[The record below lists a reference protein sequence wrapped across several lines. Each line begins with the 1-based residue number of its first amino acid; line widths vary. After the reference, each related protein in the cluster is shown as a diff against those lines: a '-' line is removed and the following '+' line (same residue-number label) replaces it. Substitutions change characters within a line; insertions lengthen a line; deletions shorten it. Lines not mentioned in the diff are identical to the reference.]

1 MNGRYSPS
9 RQDFKTGAKPWSI
22 LALVVAAM
30 IFASLAISCWQDN
43 ETNRAI
49 LTQLRAINI
58 DSASLQR
65 DVLRADAGMVA
76 NYRPIISML
85 GALRKN
91 LEDLKR
97 LFEQSHLVSGN
108 EFSQLLNQL
117 KVSVDTTDATV
128 AAFGAENVLLQDSLA
143 RFTRALSFLPRMPS
157 TDQTVEYPVELGSL
171 MLQFMHQPSPA
182 LSSKISHEL
191 DRLQNAPRGDE
202 APMRILTRE
211 GRIIL
216 SLLPRLND
224 AVNMIETSDTA
235 EIAERL
241 QRKCLEAYS
250 LQSAREQWARIFL
263 GSVSVGLCIY
273 IISLVC
279 RLRRKTDWLTRRL
292 DYEEVIKEI
301 GVCFEG
307 GGATA
312 SSLNSSAQAA
322 LGIIQRFFNA
332 DSCALALVDHG
343 NRWAVES
350 FAANRPEPVWEDLA
364 LREMVSLAKADDRAS
379 VFRVMSTRK
388 VSCFPPETSGLSIL
402 LAHKSTD
409 QLIVICSLGY
419 QSYRLQPCAGEI
431 QLLELATG
439 CLCHYIDV
447 RRKQT
452 ECDILE
458 RRLEHAE
465 RLQAVG
471 TLAGGIA
478 HEFNNILGAI
488 LGYAEMAQNTLR
500 RSSVTRRH
508 IDQIISS
515 SDRARLIIDQIL
527 ALSRKRERMTKPFS
541 VSELVMEIAPLLRVA
556 LQRNIELNFKFDDN
570 KSVVE
575 GSPLEVQQVL
585 INLCKNASQSFTADG
600 QIDIVVRRNF
610 VSRQKILAHGV
621 MPAGDYVLLSVSDN
635 GEGIAEAVLPHIFEP
650 FFTTRSRSGG
660 TGLGLA
666 AVHGHVSALAGYID
680 VTSTVGRGT
689 RFDIFLP
696 PSSKEPVSPDT
707 LFGRCKTPR
716 GNGEIVAL
724 VEPDPVLREVYE
736 DKIAALGYEPVG
748 FKTCAEL
755 CNWISKGKQADLVL
769 VDQSSLPD
777 DQSAT
782 ALHAAFK
789 TASII
794 IGGGDLKMSL
804 SRDDMT
810 TALFLPKPISSRTM
824 AYAIHTKIKV

>member
-1 MNGRYSPS
+1 MNGRYSPT
-9 RQDFKTGAKPWSI
+9 RQDFKTGAKSWSV
-22 LALVVAAM
+22 LALIVAAM
-30 IFASLAISCWQDN
+30 IFALVAIACWQDN

-65 DVLRADAGMVA
+65 DVLRADAGMVG
-76 NYRPIISML
+76 NYRPIISRL

-91 LEDLKR
+91 LENLKR
-97 LFEQSHLVSGN
+97 LFKQSHLVSGN
-108 EFSQLLNQL
+108 DFSQLLDQL
-117 KVSVDTTDATV
+117 KMSVDTTDAAV
-128 AAFGAENVLLQDSLA
+128 ASFGTQNVLLQDSLA
-143 RFTRALSFLPRMPS
+143 SFTRALSILPKMSS
-157 TDQTVEYPVELGSL
+157 TDQTVENSIELGSL
-171 MLQFMHQPSPA
+171 MLQFTRQPSPA
-182 LSSKISHEL
+182 LSLEISREL
-191 DRLQNAPRGDE
+191 DMLQKASGGDE
-202 APMRILTRE
+202 APIRILTRE
-211 GRIIL
+211 GHVIL
-216 SLLPRLND
+216 SLLPRVND
-224 AVNMIETSDTA
+224 AVNMIQASDTA

-250 LQSAREQWARIFL
+250 LQSVREQRARIFL
-263 GSVSVGLCIY
+263 SSVSVGLCIY
-273 IISLVC
+273 IISLVY
-279 RLRRKTDWLTRRL
+279 RLRRKTDWLARRL
-292 DYEEVIKEI
+292 DYEELIKEI

-312 SSLNSSAQAA
+312 SSAQAA
-322 LGIIQRFFNA
+322 LGIIQRFFTA

-350 FAANRPEPVWEDLA
+350 FAAKLPEPVWEDEA
-364 LREMVSLAKADDRAS
+364 LREMVSFAKADERAS
-379 VFRVMSTRK
+379 VFRIMSTRK
-388 VSCFPPETSGLSIL
+388 VGCFSPEIPGLSIL

-409 QLIVICSLGY
+409 HLTAICSLSY
-419 QSYRLQPCAGEI
+419 QSYRLRPCPGEI
-431 QLLELATG
+431 QLLELATA

-447 RRKQT
+447 RRKQS

-488 LGYAEMAQNTLR
+488 LGYAEMAQNSLR

-508 IDQIISS
+508 VDQIISS
-515 SDRARLIIDQIL
+515 GDRARLIIDQIL
-527 ALSRKRERMTKPFS
+527 ALSRKLERVTKPFS

-556 LQRNIELNFKFDDN
+556 LQRNIELNFKFDDK

-575 GSPLEVQQVL
+575 GSPLEVQL
-585 INLCKNASQSFTADG
+585 ILMNLCKNASQAFTADG
-600 QIDIVVRRNF
+600 QIDIFISRTF
-610 VSRQKILAHGV
+610 ISRQKILAHGV

-680 VTSTVGRGT
+680 VTSAMGRGT
-689 RFDIFLP
+689 RFDIYLP
-696 PSSKEPVSPDT
+696 PSSKNPVSPDAF
-707 LFGRCKTPR
+707 FGRCKTPR

-724 VEPDPVLREVYE
+724 VEPDPVLREAYE

-755 CNWISKGKQADLVL
+755 CNWMSKGEQADLVL
-769 VDQSSLPD
+769 VDQSSLSD
-777 DQSAT
+777 NQSAT

-794 IGGGDLKMSL
+794 IGGSDLKMSL

-810 TALFLPKPISSRTM
+810 SALFLPKPISSRTM
-824 AYAIHTKIKV
+824 AYAIRTKIKA

>member
-1 MNGRYSPS
+1 MNGRYSPT
-9 RQDFKTGAKPWSI
+9 RQDFKTGAKSWSV
-22 LALVVAAM
+22 LALIVAAM
-30 IFASLAISCWQDN
+30 IFALVAIACWQDN

-65 DVLRADAGMVA
+65 DVLRADAGMVG
-76 NYRPIISML
+76 NYRPIISRL

-91 LEDLKR
+91 LENLKR
-97 LFEQSHLVSGN
+97 LFKQSHLVSGN
-108 EFSQLLNQL
+108 DFSQLLDQL
-117 KVSVDTTDATV
+117 KMSVDTTDAAV
-128 AAFGAENVLLQDSLA
+128 ASFGTQNVLLQDSLA
-143 RFTRALSFLPRMPS
+143 SFTRALSILPKMSS
-157 TDQTVEYPVELGSL
+157 TDQTVENSIELGSL
-171 MLQFMHQPSPA
+171 MLQFTRQPSPA
-182 LSSKISHEL
+182 LSLEISREL
-191 DRLQNAPRGDE
+191 DMLQKASGGDE
-202 APMRILTRE
+202 APIRILTRE
-211 GRIIL
+211 GHVIL
-216 SLLPRLND
+216 SLLPRVND
-224 AVNMIETSDTA
+224 AVNMIQASDTA

-250 LQSAREQWARIFL
+250 LQSVREQRARIFL
-263 GSVSVGLCIY
+263 SSVSVGLCIY
-273 IISLVC
+273 IISLVY
-279 RLRRKTDWLTRRL
+279 RLRRKTDWLARRL
-292 DYEEVIKEI
+292 DYEELIKEI

-312 SSLNSSAQAA
+312 SSAQAA
-322 LGIIQRFFNA
+322 LGIIQRFFTA

-350 FAANRPEPVWEDLA
+350 FAAKLPEPVWEDEA
-364 LREMVSLAKADDRAS
+364 LREMVSFAKADERAS
-379 VFRVMSTRK
+379 VFRIMSTRK
-388 VSCFPPETSGLSIL
+388 VGCFSPEIPGLSIL

-409 QLIVICSLGY
+409 HLTAICSLSY
-419 QSYRLQPCAGEI
+419 QSYRLRPCPGEI
-431 QLLELATG
+431 QLLELATA

-447 RRKQT
+447 RRKQS

-488 LGYAEMAQNTLR
+488 LGYAEMAQNSLR
-500 RSSVTRRH
+500 RSSVTRRYV
-508 IDQIISS
+508 DQIISS
-515 SDRARLIIDQIL
+515 GDRARLIIDQIL
-527 ALSRKRERMTKPFS
+527 ALSRKLERVTKPFS

-556 LQRNIELNFKFDDN
+556 LQRNIELNFKFDDK

-575 GSPLEVQQVL
+575 GSPLEVQQIL
-585 INLCKNASQSFTADG
+585 MNLCKNASQAFTADG
-600 QIDIVVRRNF
+600 QIDIFISRTF
-610 VSRQKILAHGV
+610 ISRQKILAHGV

-680 VTSTVGRGT
+680 VTSAMGRGT
-689 RFDIFLP
+689 RFDIYLP
-696 PSSKEPVSPDT
+696 PSSKNPVSPDAF
-707 LFGRCKTPR
+707 FGRCKTPR

-724 VEPDPVLREVYE
+724 VEPDPVLREAYE

-755 CNWISKGKQADLVL
+755 CNWMSKGEQADLVL
-769 VDQSSLPD
+769 VDQSSLSD
-777 DQSAT
+777 NQSAT

-794 IGGGDLKMSL
+794 IGGSDLKMSL

-810 TALFLPKPISSRTM
+810 SALFLPKPISSRTM
-824 AYAIHTKIKV
+824 AYAIRTKIKA

>member
-1 MNGRYSPS
+1 MNGRYSPT
-9 RQDFKTGAKPWSI
+9 RQDFKTGAKSWSV
-22 LALVVAAM
+22 LALIVAAM
-30 IFASLAISCWQDN
+30 IFALVAIACWQDN

-65 DVLRADAGMVA
+65 DVLRADAGMVG
-76 NYRPIISML
+76 NYRPIISRL

-91 LEDLKR
+91 LENLKR
-97 LFEQSHLVSGN
+97 LFKQSHLVSGN
-108 EFSQLLNQL
+108 DFSQLLDQL
-117 KVSVDTTDATV
+117 KMSVDTTDAAV
-128 AAFGAENVLLQDSLA
+128 ASFGTQNVLLQNSLA
-143 RFTRALSFLPRMPS
+143 SFTRALSILPKMSS
-157 TDQTVEYPVELGSL
+157 TDQTVENSIELGSL
-171 MLQFMHQPSPA
+171 MLQFTRQPSPA
-182 LSSKISHEL
+182 LSLEISREL
-191 DRLQNAPRGDE
+191 DMLQKASGGDE
-202 APMRILTRE
+202 APIRILTRE
-211 GRIIL
+211 GHVIL
-216 SLLPRLND
+216 SLLPRVND
-224 AVNMIETSDTA
+224 AVNMIQASDTA

-250 LQSAREQWARIFL
+250 LQSVREQRARIFL
-263 GSVSVGLCIY
+263 SSVSVGLCIY
-273 IISLVC
+273 IISLVY
-279 RLRRKTDWLTRRL
+279 RLRRKTDWLARRL
-292 DYEEVIKEI
+292 DYEELIKEI

-312 SSLNSSAQAA
+312 SSAQAA
-322 LGIIQRFFNA
+322 LGIIQRFFTA

-350 FAANRPEPVWEDLA
+350 FAAKLPEPVWEDEA
-364 LREMVSLAKADDRAS
+364 LREMVSFAKADERAS
-379 VFRVMSTRK
+379 VFRIMSTRK
-388 VSCFPPETSGLSIL
+388 VGCFSPEIPGLSIL

-409 QLIVICSLGY
+409 HLTAICSLSY
-419 QSYRLQPCAGEI
+419 QSYRLRPCPGEI
-431 QLLELATG
+431 QLLELATA

-447 RRKQT
+447 RRKQS

-488 LGYAEMAQNTLR
+488 LGYAEMAQNSLR
-500 RSSVTRRH
+500 RSSVTRRYV
-508 IDQIISS
+508 DQIISS
-515 SDRARLIIDQIL
+515 GDRARLIIDQIL
-527 ALSRKRERMTKPFS
+527 ALSRKLERVTKPFS

-556 LQRNIELNFKFDDN
+556 LQRNIELNFKFDDK

-575 GSPLEVQQVL
+575 GSPLEVQQIL
-585 INLCKNASQSFTADG
+585 MNLCKNASQAFTADG
-600 QIDIVVRRNF
+600 QIDIFISRTF
-610 VSRQKILAHGV
+610 ISRQKILAHGV

-680 VTSTVGRGT
+680 VTSAMGRGT
-689 RFDIFLP
+689 RFDIYLP
-696 PSSKEPVSPDT
+696 PSSKNPVSPDAF
-707 LFGRCKTPR
+707 FGRCKTPR

-724 VEPDPVLREVYE
+724 VEPDPVLREAYE

-755 CNWISKGKQADLVL
+755 CNWMSKGEQADLVL
-769 VDQSSLPD
+769 VDQSSLSD
-777 DQSAT
+777 NQSAT

-794 IGGGDLKMSL
+794 IGGSDLKMSL

-810 TALFLPKPISSRTM
+810 SALFLPKPISSRTM
-824 AYAIHTKIKV
+824 AYAIRTKIKA

>member
-9 RQDFKTGAKPWSI
+9 RRDFKTGAKPWSI
-22 LALVVAAM
+22 LALIVAAM
-30 IFASLAISCWQDN
+30 IFALVAIASWQDN

-65 DVLRADAGMVA
+65 DVLRADAGMVG
-76 NYRPIISML
+76 NYRPIISRL

-91 LEDLKR
+91 LENLKR
-97 LFEQSHLVSGN
+97 LFKQSHLVSGN
-108 EFSQLLNQL
+108 DFSQLLDQL
-117 KVSVDTTDATV
+117 KVSVDTTDAAV
-128 AAFGAENVLLQDSLA
+128 AAFGAQNVLLQDSLA
-143 RFTRALSFLPRMPS
+143 SFTRALGILPKMSS
-157 TDQTVEYPVELGSL
+157 TDQTVENSIELGSL
-171 MLQFMHQPSPA
+171 MLQFIRQPSPA
-182 LSSKISHEL
+182 LSLEISHEL
-191 DRLQNAPRGDE
+191 DMLPKASGGDE
-202 APMRILTRE
+202 APIRILPRE
-211 GRIIL
+211 GRVIL
-216 SLLPRLND
+216 SLLPRVND
-224 AVNMIETSDTA
+224 AVNLIQASDTA
-235 EIAERL
+235 EIAESL
-241 QRKCLEAYS
+241 QRRCLEAYS
-250 LQSAREQWARIFL
+250 LQSVREQRARIFL

-273 IISLVC
+273 IISLVY
-279 RLRRKTDWLTRRL
+279 RLRRKTDWLARRL
-292 DYEEVIKEI
+292 DYEELIKEI

-332 DSCALALVDHG
+332 ESCALALVDHG
-343 NRWAVES
+343 ERWAVEG
-350 FAANRPEPVWEDLA
+350 FAAKLPEPVWEDLA
-364 LREMVSLAKADDRAS
+364 LREMVSFAKADERAS
-379 VFRVMSTRK
+379 VFRIMSTRK
-388 VSCFPPETSGLSIL
+388 VSCFPPETLGVSMV

-409 QLIVICSLGY
+409 QLIAICSLGY
-419 QSYRLQPCAGEI
+419 QGYRLQPCPGEI
-431 QLLELATG
+431 QLLELATA

-488 LGYAEMAQNTLR
+488 LGYAEMAQNSLR
-500 RSSVTRRH
+500 RSSVTRRYV
-508 IDQIISS
+508 DQIISS
-515 SDRARLIIDQIL
+515 GDRAMLIIDQIL
-527 ALSRKRERMTKPFS
+527 ALSRKLERVTKPFS
-541 VSELVMEIAPLLRVA
+541 ISELVMEIAHLLRVA
-556 LQRNIELNFKFDDN
+556 LQRNIELNVKFDDKN
-570 KSVVE
+570 SVVE
-575 GSPLEVQQVL
+575 GSPLEVQQML
-585 INLCKNASQSFTADG
+585 MNLCKNASQAFTADG
-600 QIDIVVRRNF
+600 QIDIFVSRTF

-680 VTSTVGRGT
+680 VTSAVGRGT
-689 RFDIFLP
+689 RFDIYLP
-696 PSSKEPVSPDT
+696 PSSKNPVSPDAF
-707 LFGRCKTPR
+707 FGRCKTPR

-724 VEPDPVLREVYE
+724 VESDPVLREVYE

-755 CNWISKGKQADLVL
+755 CNWMSKGEQADLVL
-769 VDQSSLPD
+769 VDQSSLSD
-777 DQSAT
+777 NQSAT

-794 IGGGDLKMSL
+794 IGGSDLKMSL

-810 TALFLPKPISSRTM
+810 SALFLPKPISSRTM
-824 AYAIHTKIKV
+824 AYAIRTKIKA

>member
-30 IFASLAISCWQDN
+30 IFALMAITSWQDN

-65 DVLRADAGMVA
+65 DVLRAEAGVVA
-76 NYRPIISML
+76 NYRPIISRL

-91 LEDLKR
+91 LENLKR
-97 LFEQSHLVSGN
+97 LFKQSHLVIGN
-108 EFSQLLNQL
+108 DFSQLLDKL
-117 KVSVDTTDATV
+117 KVSVDTTDAAV
-128 AAFGAENVLLQDSLA
+128 AAFGAQNVLLQDSLA
-143 RFTRALSFLPRMPS
+143 SFTRALSILPKMSS
-157 TDQTVEYPVELGSL
+157 TDQTVENSDELGSL
-171 MLQFMHQPSPA
+171 MLQFVRQPSPA
-182 LSSKISHEL
+182 LSLEISHEL
-191 DRLQNAPRGDE
+191 DMLQKASGGAEVPI
-202 APMRILTRE
+202 RILARE
-211 GRIIL
+211 GRVIL
-216 SLLPRLND
+216 SILPRVND
-224 AVNMIETSDTA
+224 AVNMIQTSDTA

-241 QRKCLEAYS
+241 ERKCLEAYS
-250 LQSAREQWARIFL
+250 LQSVREQRARIFL

-273 IISLVC
+273 IISLVY
-279 RLRRKTDWLTRRL
+279 RLRRKTAWLTRRL

-332 DSCALALVDHG
+332 ESCALALVDHG
-343 NRWAVES
+343 DRWAVES
-350 FAANRPEPVWEDLA
+350 FAAKLPEPVWEDLA
-364 LREMVSLAKADDRAS
+364 LREMVSLARADERAS
-379 VFRVMSTRK
+379 VFRIMSTRK
-388 VSCFPPETSGLSIL
+388 VSCLPPETPGVSML

-409 QLIVICSLGY
+409 QLIAICSLGY
-419 QSYRLQPCAGEI
+419 QGYRLKSCPGEV
-431 QLLELATG
+431 QLLELATA

-488 LGYAEMAQNTLR
+488 LGYAEMAQNMLR

-515 SDRARLIIDQIL
+515 GDRARLIIDQIL
-527 ALSRKRERMTKPFS
+527 TLSRKLERVTKPFS

-556 LQRNIELNFKFDDN
+556 LQRNIELKFKFDDK

-575 GSPLEVQQVL
+575 GSPLEVQQML
-585 INLCKNASQSFTADG
+585 MNLCKNASQAFTADG
-600 QIDIVVRRNF
+600 QIDIIVSRIF
-610 VSRQKILAHGV
+610 VSRQKVLAHGV
-621 MPAGDYVLLSVSDN
+621 MPAGDYVLLSVSDD
-635 GEGIAEAVLPHIFEP
+635 GEGIAETVLPHIFEP
-650 FFTTRSRSGG
+650 FFTTRSCSGG

-680 VTSTVGRGT
+680 VTSAVGRGT
-689 RFDIFLP
+689 RFDIYLP
-696 PSSKEPVSPDT
+696 PSSKKPVSPDAF
-707 LFGRCKTPR
+707 FGPCKTPR

-724 VEPDPVLREVYE
+724 IEPDPVLREVYE

-748 FKTCAEL
+748 FKTCADL

-769 VDQSSLPD
+769 VDQSSLPEN
-777 DQSAT
+777 QSAT

-794 IGGGDLKMSL
+794 IGGSDLKMSL
-804 SRDDMT
+804 SSDDMT
-810 TALFLPKPISSRTM
+810 SALFLPKPISSRTM
-824 AYAIHTKIKV
+824 AYAIRTKIKA

>member
-1 MNGRYSPS
+1 MNGRYSPT
-9 RQDFKTGAKPWSI
+9 RQDFKTGAKSWSV
-22 LALVVAAM
+22 LALIVAAM
-30 IFASLAISCWQDN
+30 IFALVAIACWQDN

-65 DVLRADAGMVA
+65 DVLRADAGMVG
-76 NYRPIISML
+76 NYRPIISRL

-91 LEDLKR
+91 LENLKR
-97 LFEQSHLVSGN
+97 LFKQSHLVSGN
-108 EFSQLLNQL
+108 DFSQLLDQL
-117 KVSVDTTDATV
+117 KMSVDTTDAAV
-128 AAFGAENVLLQDSLA
+128 ASFGTQNVLLQDSLA
-143 RFTRALSFLPRMPS
+143 SFTRALSILPKMSS
-157 TDQTVEYPVELGSL
+157 TDQTVENSIELGSL
-171 MLQFMHQPSPA
+171 MLQFTRQPSPA
-182 LSSKISHEL
+182 LSLEISREL
-191 DRLQNAPRGDE
+191 DMLQKASGGDE
-202 APMRILTRE
+202 APIRILTRE
-211 GRIIL
+211 GHVIL
-216 SLLPRLND
+216 SLLPRVND
-224 AVNMIETSDTA
+224 AVNMIQASDTA

-250 LQSAREQWARIFL
+250 LQSVREQRARIFL
-263 GSVSVGLCIY
+263 SSVSVGLCIY
-273 IISLVC
+273 IISLVY
-279 RLRRKTDWLTRRL
+279 RLRRKTDWLARRL
-292 DYEEVIKEI
+292 DYEELIKEI

-312 SSLNSSAQAA
+312 SSAQAA
-322 LGIIQRFFNA
+322 LGIIQRFFTA

-350 FAANRPEPVWEDLA
+350 FAAKLPEPVWEDEA
-364 LREMVSLAKADDRAS
+364 LREMVSFAKADERAS
-379 VFRVMSTRK
+379 VFRIMSTRK
-388 VSCFPPETSGLSIL
+388 VGCFSPEIPGLSIL

-409 QLIVICSLGY
+409 HLTAICSLSY
-419 QSYRLQPCAGEI
+419 QSYRLRPCPGEI
-431 QLLELATG
+431 QLLELATA

-447 RRKQT
+447 RRKQS

-488 LGYAEMAQNTLR
+488 LGYAEMAQNSLR
-500 RSSVTRRH
+500 RSSVTRRYV
-508 IDQIISS
+508 DQIISS
-515 SDRARLIIDQIL
+515 GDRARLIIDQIL
-527 ALSRKRERMTKPFS
+527 ALSRKLERVTKPFS

-556 LQRNIELNFKFDDN
+556 LQRNIELNFKFDDK

-575 GSPLEVQQVL
+575 GSPLEVQQIL
-585 INLCKNASQSFTADG
+585 MNLCKNASQAFTADG
-600 QIDIVVRRNF
+600 QIDIFISRTF
-610 VSRQKILAHGV
+610 ISRQKILAHGV
-621 MPAGDYVLLSVSDN
+621 MPAGDYVLLSVSDT

-680 VTSTVGRGT
+680 VTSAMGRGT
-689 RFDIFLP
+689 RFDIYLP
-696 PSSKEPVSPDT
+696 PSSKNPVSPDAF
-707 LFGRCKTPR
+707 FGRCKTPR

-724 VEPDPVLREVYE
+724 VEPDPVLREAYE

-755 CNWISKGKQADLVL
+755 CNWMSKGEQADLVL
-769 VDQSSLPD
+769 VDQSSLSD
-777 DQSAT
+777 NQSAT

-794 IGGGDLKMSL
+794 IGGSDLKMSL

-810 TALFLPKPISSRTM
+810 SALFLPKPISSRTM
-824 AYAIHTKIKV
+824 AYAIRTKIKA